1 LPRPANSRLAEA
13 LGAEVV
19 ALRSL
24 EGRGYSN
31 ALRSL
36 VELADGRS
44 VFTKAAVDANTS
56 DWLRA
61 EHAIYSQVDGSF
73 LPGLVAFLDD
83 EPPILVL
90 EDLSD
95 AYWPPPWRQ
104 GDVEAVCDA
113 LTAIGSIRPPECV
126 PSAVDDRGWLG
137 VGWPEVEADP
147 KPFLGLGLC
156 SPEWLDSAL
165 PVLRAASEQAPLAGD
180 ALVHLDVR
188 SDNICISG
196 SRAVLVD
203 WNLCRVGNPRLDL
216 AFWLPS
222 LQAEGGPAPEELL
235 PHGAAELAAL
245 VAGFFAARAGLPP
258 PPTAP
263 RVRVV
268 QLAQLH
274 VALPW
279 AARALGL
286 ERPVTIT
293 A

>member
-1 LPRPANSRLAEA
+1 LPRPPNSRLAEA

-19 ALRSL
+19 ALTPV
-24 EGRGYSN
+24 EGRGYSH
-31 ALRSL
+31 ARRYL
-36 VELADGRS
+36 VELADGRRA
-44 VFTKAAVDANTS
+44 FAKQAVDGTTS
-56 DWLRA
+56 EWLRA
-61 EHAIYSQVDGSF
+61 ERGIYSQVDGSF

-90 EDLSD
+90 EELTD
-95 AYWPPPWRQ
+95 AYWPPPWRP
-104 GDVEAVCDA
+104 GDVEAVCEA
-113 LTAIGSIRPPECV
+113 LTTLASIRPPEGV
-126 PSAVDDRGWLG
+126 PSAVHDRGGFG
-137 VGWPEVEADP
+137 VGWAEVEADP
-147 KPFLGLGLC
+147 KQFLGLGLC
-156 SPEWLDSAL
+156 SPEWLHSAL
-165 PVLRAASEQAPLAGD
+165 PVLRAASEQAPLAGN
-180 ALVHLDVR
+180 ALLHLDVR
-188 SDNICISG
+188 SDNICIASG
-196 SRAVLVD
+196 RAVLVD

-268 QLAQLH
+268 QLAQLR